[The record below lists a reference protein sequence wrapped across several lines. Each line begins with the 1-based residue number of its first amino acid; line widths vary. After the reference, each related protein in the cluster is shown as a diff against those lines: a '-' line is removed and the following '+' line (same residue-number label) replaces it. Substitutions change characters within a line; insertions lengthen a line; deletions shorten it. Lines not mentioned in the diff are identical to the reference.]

1 MEILSSRLLRD
12 FPHGFT
18 TRRGGVSRERYA
30 SLNLGGSVGDEPS
43 AVEANWRQLRGRTC
57 LDFARVRQVH
67 GDRVLVATEGRP
79 IAGEADAVVSTRPG
93 LAACVSVADCVPIL
107 VADPGSGAVAAVHA
121 GWRGT
126 LARVAER
133 AVRALVEGH
142 GARPEDLLAAVG
154 PSIGPCCYEVSTDL
168 AERFRAELGPGAG
181 NPRRSQSRVDL
192 WLGNETILLA
202 AGVRRRNLDVLGRCT
217 SCEAELFF
225 SHRRDAGRTGR
236 QVAFIAPGGAISGDG
251 AWRGRTG
258 PLS

>member
-1 MEILSSRLLRD
+1 MEILSSQLLRD

-18 TRRGGVSRERYA
+18 TRLGGVSRDRFA
-30 SLNLGGSVGDEPS
+30 SLNLGGSVGDEPW
-43 AVEANWRQLRGRTC
+43 AVEANWERLRLGTR
-57 LDFARVRQVH
+57 LRFARVSQVH
-67 GDRVLVATEGRP
+67 GAEVAVASEAQGPLHR
-79 IAGEADAVVSTRPG
+79 ADAVVSARRG

-133 AVRALVEGH
+133 AVRALVEGQ

-168 AERFRAELGPGAG
+168 AERFRAELGAGAG
-181 NPRRSQSRVDL
+181 NPRRTGARVDL
-192 WLGNETILLA
+192 WLANEVVLRA
-202 AGVRRRNLDVLGRCT
+202 AGIRRRNLEVLGRCT
-217 SCEAELFF
+217 SCDPDLFF
-225 SHRRDAGRTGR
+225 SHRRDGGRTGR
-236 QVAFIAPGGAISGDG
+236 QVGFIAPRAAISDDG
-251 AWRGRTG
+251 VPRGGTD

>member
-1 MEILSSRLLRD
+1 MEILSSHLLRD

-18 TRRGGVSRERYA
+18 TRRGGVSRDCFA

-43 AVEANWRQLRGRTC
+43 AVEANWRRLRLGTR

-67 GDRVLVATEGRP
+67 GDRVLVAEEGQPPAR
-79 IAGEADAVVSTRPG
+79 EADAVVSVRPG

-133 AVRALVEGH
+133 AVQALVEGQ
-142 GARPEDLLAAVG
+142 GARAEDLLAAVG
-154 PSIGPCCYEVSTDL
+154 PSIGPCCYDVSTDL
-168 AERFRAELGPGAG
+168 AERFKAALGPGAG

-192 WLGNETILLA
+192 WLANEIILRG
-202 AGVRRRNLDVLGRCT
+202 AGVRRRNLEVLGRCT
-217 SCEAELFF
+217 SCDAGLFF

-236 QVAFIAPGGAISGDG
+236 QVAYIAPGAAISGDG
-251 AWRGRTG
+251 ASGGRTD